1 MNYSQKDFDEIF
13 EAALEDSLA
22 KGLISHAEEFESY
35 IANQEDI
42 SNYYVMDKAVIANMI
57 VKVYEDMTAV
67 YESAKVEYAEGEDL
81 DSLGV
86 ERGIPRPEASYA
98 SAEVTFTTSDIL
110 DEDLTIEDEIIV
122 ATDNGIEYRT
132 VESIYIP
139 AGEDSATVQCLSVN
153 AGSEN
158 KVVENTLIN
167 IMSETEDLAY
177 CNNEKGSSG
186 GEDAY
191 TDDEYRYLILN
202 YHQINLKGSNEAYE
216 EFFANYD
223 GIDDY
228 KLIPNWN
235 GITGT
240 MKIIVDPGIPFL
252 LNQLY
257 QEIQT
262 SVCQATED
270 IFMTAPE
277 EKLIDIY
284 AVVNVDIDMINPFSD
299 VEKENIKSKIIAAI
313 KTFIDGG
320 YLVNGEYYP
329 GLGIGEDFIPHKL
342 AVFVDDEVSELKSI
356 TFNYPLN
363 YIEIL
368 DEEQGKSND
377 ITIEM
382 V

>member
-216 EFFANYD
+216 EFFANYE

-228 KLIPNWN
+228 KLVPNWN

-240 MKIIVDPGIPFL
+240 MKIIVDPGTPFL

-262 SVCQATED
+262 GVCQATED

-320 YLVNGEYYP
+320 YLVNGEYYS